1 MSVFRLPKTLIKEI
15 NSMMRNFW
23 WSFKE
28 NFNKISW
35 VSWKHMGR
43 KKDVGGLGFR
53 ELDCFNV
60 ALLAK
65 QCWRLLKFPD
75 SLLARVMR
83 DKYYP
88 GVDFMGSDLGKRPSF
103 AWRSIWQAK
112 SLLEEG
118 LMWRVGNGEK
128 IKIWKD
134 RWIPTSSTHRIQ
146 DPVQLLSREAKVAE
160 IINGN
165 TNWWNI
171 PLIEQIFPQEIVEK
185 ICSLPIC
192 PRSQEDR
199 LVWAGT
205 KLGTFS
211 VRSAYHL
218 EMERRSRIV
227 GCSSLASPSS
237 LYWQRLWKIKIP
249 RSVTLFLW

>member
-1 MSVFRLPKTLIKEI
+1 M
-15 NSMMRNFW
+15 
-23 WSFKE
+23 
-28 NFNKISW
+28 
-35 VSWKHMGR
+35 
-43 KKDVGGLGFR
+43 LGVWDFR

-83 DKYYP
+83 AKSYP
-88 GVDFMGSDLGKRPSF
+88 GADFMGSDLGKRPSF
-103 AWRSIWQAK
+103 AWRSIWHAR

-118 LMWRVGNGEK
+118 LLWRVGNGEK
-128 IKIWKD
+128 IKIWED
-134 RWIPTSSTHRIQ
+134 RWIPTSSTHKIQ
-146 DPVQLLSREAKVAE
+146 DLVRLLSREAKVAE

-171 PLIEQIFPQEIVEK
+171 PLKEQIFPHETVEK
-185 ICSLPIC
+185 ICSLPVC

-199 LVWAGT
+199 LVWART

-211 VRSAYHL
+211 VHSAYHL
-218 EMERRSRIV
+218 EMERRSRVV
-227 GCSSLASPSS
+227 GCSFMTSSSSPF
-237 LYWQRLWKIKIP
+237 WQRL
-249 RSVTLFLW
+249 